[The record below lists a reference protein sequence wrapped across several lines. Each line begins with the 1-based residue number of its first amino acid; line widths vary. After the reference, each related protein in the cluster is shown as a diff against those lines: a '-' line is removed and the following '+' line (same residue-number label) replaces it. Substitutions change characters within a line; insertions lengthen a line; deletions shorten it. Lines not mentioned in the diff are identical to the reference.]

1 MEPESKQLNV
11 LMGFYFY
18 PRGGSA
24 HACAA
29 LAAELTRA
37 GQPVTL
43 VAGSRSDGDPLAIA
57 TRFFGHC
64 DVFPVDFTRA
74 LRASDP
80 ARTDPGP
87 GSAPMH
93 ASYEDRPDAEDPVFA
108 KLDDETFELHVRAWQ
123 RELERGGREGA
134 DVLYLHH
141 LTPINEA
148 AARAFPDTPIIGHIH
163 GSELLMLEAIQS
175 GPPPAWPY
183 ANRWAER
190 MRDWASSCEL
200 LIVNSAQGLE
210 RAARLLDVERERF
223 AVIPNGFSDDF
234 TPRPI
239 DRAAHWRRH
248 LVRAPRGW
256 APGEP
261 PGSVRYQEEDLGA
274 LRGVTLLTVGRFTA
288 VKRLRLL
295 IETYARARERFQ
307 EPTALVLV
315 GGYPG
320 EWEDEHPLET
330 IRRVG
335 ADDVF
340 LAGWHEQTALPE
352 FLNASDVLVHPSA
365 NEQFGQVLVEAMAC
379 AVPTIAVNRGGPA
392 QIVADGETGWLI
404 PPDDPHALEVAL
416 VQAVNDRAR
425 REQLGLNA
433 RREALASYGWSQIA
447 ARTGR
452 LIAEVARSRAGTP
465 SSLQGV

>member
-1 MEPESKQLNV
+1 MEPVNEQPNL

-37 GQPVTL
+37 GMPVTL

-57 TRFFGHC
+57 TRFFGYC

-74 LRASDP
+74 LRAPDP

-87 GSAPMH
+87 GGAPMH
-93 ASYEDRPDAEDPVFA
+93 ASYEDRPGAEDPVFA
-108 KLDDETFELHVRAWQ
+108 TLDDEAFELHVAAWQ
-123 RELERGGREGA
+123 RELERAATGGV

-148 AARAFPDTPIIGHIH
+148 AARAFPDVPVIGHTH
-163 GSELLMLEAIQS
+163 GSELLMLEAIDS
-175 GPPPAWPY
+175 GPPAEWAHAEAW
-183 ANRWAER
+183 AQR
-190 MRDWASSCEL
+190 MREWAAACERL
-200 LIVNSAQGLE
+200 VVNSEQGRE
-210 RAARLLDVERERF
+210 RAARLLGVDLARF
-223 AVIPNGFSDDF
+223 ELIPNGFSDDF
-234 TPRPI
+234 APRPI
-239 DRAAHWRRH
+239 DRAAHWRKH
-248 LVRAPRGW
+248 LVREPRGW

-261 PGSVRYQEEDLGA
+261 PGSVSYTEADLDA
-274 LRGVTLLTVGRFTA
+274 LRGVTLLNVGRFTA

-295 IETYARARERFQ
+295 IETFARAQPRFD
-307 EPTALVLV
+307 EPAALVLV

-330 IRRVG
+330 VRRVG
-335 ADDVF
+335 ASNVF
-340 LAGWHEQTALPE
+340 LAGWHEQSALPD

-392 QIVADGETGWLI
+392 QIVEHGATGWLV
-404 PPDDPHALEVAL
+404 PPDDPQALEEAL
-416 VQAVNDRAR
+416 VEAVNDRRR
-425 REQLGLNA
+425 REQMGLNA
-433 RREALASYGWSQIA
+433 RRKALASYGWSQIA
-447 ARTGR
+447 ARTQQ
-452 LIAEVARSRAGTP
+452 LVASVADAPMAASATR
-465 SSLQGV
+465 